1 MKKIGGSNM
10 NIDFSVF
17 LTFGGALI
25 LIFLLGKAL
34 IVPLKAVLKIIFNSI
49 IGAVVLVVLNL
60 VGSRFGLILP
70 INVLNAFIVGILG
83 IPGVI
88 VLIIFCN

>member
-1 MKKIGGSNM
+1 MGMEMG
-10 NIDFSVF
+10 VF

-34 IVPLKAVLKIIFNSI
+34 LVPIKIILRILVNSVV
-49 IGAVVLVVLNL
+49 GAVI
-60 VGSRFGLILP
+60 LIVINFIGMNIGIMVP
-70 INVLNAFIVGILG
+70 INIANSLTVGILG

-88 VLIIFCN
+88 LLIILCNQ